1 MEFFVCDPDKLDKFY
16 LHQGHLVGMKTTAKN
31 ISFVCNTCEE
41 VELIKIS
48 LITDQYMQNRLKA
61 ARYAQKVFSK
71 RLDQLNKKIP
81 KDNGLF
87 GNIDFDGDNYV

>member
-48 LITDQYMQNRLKA
+48 TLA
-61 ARYAQKVFSK
+61 
-71 RLDQLNKKIP
+71 KK
-81 KDNGLF
+81 
-87 GNIDFDGDNYV
+87 